1 MKAVEEDLRALSRAV
16 LHEARAEAEQI
27 LADAKTKAD
36 ITRRRAQEQADK
48 ERQEILARARQEAEH
63 NRREAIATAQMQA
76 RTVQLERREKL
87 LNDVFE
93 KARQRLPAVQRWT
106 DYSGIVR
113 QLTREAITRLEVD
126 AVRLRADAQA
136 RELLSDKMLTSLA
149 QELGVQVQW
158 GETLERGVGVIAET
172 PDGHRR
178 YDNTLQAR
186 LGRQQDALRSPVYR
200 LLVGESL

>member
-27 LADAKTKAD
+27 LADATTKAD
-36 ITRRRAQEQADK
+36 VTRRRAQEQADK

-63 NRREAIATAQMQA
+63 IRREAIATAQMQA

-93 KARQRLPAVQRWT
+93 QARQRLPSVQQWT
-106 DYSGIVR
+106 DYGEIAR
-113 QLTREAITRLEVD
+113 RLTREAITRLDAD
-126 AVRLRADAQA
+126 AVLLRADAQA
-136 RELLSDKMLTSLA
+136 RELLSDEVLASLA

-158 GETLERGVGVIAET
+158 GVTLEREAGVIAET

-178 YDNTLQAR
+178 YYNTLQAR
-186 LGRQQDALRSPVYR
+186 LDRQQEALRSPVYR
-200 LLVGESL
+200 LLVGESV